1 MITENNEPVGTLNRD
16 QIIAF
21 RKWEDTTVGSAM
33 KKLNLFRCGNVTGRH
48 L

>member
-16 QIIAF
+16 QIIAAF

-33 KKLNLFRCGNVTGRH
+33 KKT
-48 L
+48 